1 MKENQIRLGGEVI
14 VSDPCYEVPTWC
26 QEVFKNVRPGVY
38 DTEVEI
44 SDEGDGGHRVKSLT
58 VLHENI
64 KSPHWEHYGTVGV
77 DSGQMGVF
85 CMTSFRND
93 QMSQDLP
100 WMSEK
105 GDPFSDHPIRPQDGE
120 GEQWYVK
127 MCDRTLSTEE
137 GWGVYDTG
145 VVSSSGYGDGSY
157 ELQVCQMDG
166 LIHGFKIVF
175 IDDSYEE
182 EDEYEEEGTNSTYV
196 S

>member
-1 MKENQIRLGGEVI
+1 MKRQIRLGGEVI

-26 QEVFKNVRPGVY
+26 QEVIKNVRPGVY
-38 DTEVEI
+38 DTEVDYRE
-44 SDEGDGGHRVKSLT
+44 SDGWGERVHSLT
-58 VLHENI
+58 VLHHGIGTPLWENYSDHI
-64 KSPHWEHYGTVGV
+64 GV
-77 DSGQMGVF
+77 DSCQCGVF
-85 CMTSFRND
+85 CMTSYRND
-93 QMSQDLP
+93 EMSQELP
-100 WMSEK
+100 WMTEK

-166 LIHGFKIVF
+166 LINGFKIIF

-182 EDEYEEEGTNSTYV
+182 EEEEYEDELEDEV
-196 S
+196 

>member
-26 QEVFKNVRPGVY
+26 QEVIKNVRPGVY
-38 DTEVEI
+38 DTEALI
-44 SDEGDGGHRVKSLT
+44 SNEGDWGDRVKTLT

-64 KSPHWEHYGTVGV
+64 KSPIWEHYGTVGV

-85 CMTSFRND
+85 CMTSYRND
-93 QMSQDLP
+93 DIANDLP
-100 WMSEK
+100 WLTEK
-105 GDPFSDHPIRPQDGE
+105 GDPFGDHPFRPVKEE

-127 MCDRTLSTEE
+127 MCDRTLREE
-137 GWGVYDTG
+137 QWGVYDTG

-157 ELQVCQMDG
+157 ELQVCEMDG
-166 LIHGFKIVF
+166 LIHGFRIIF

-182 EDEYEEEGTNSTYV
+182 EDEYEEEGTNSTYA